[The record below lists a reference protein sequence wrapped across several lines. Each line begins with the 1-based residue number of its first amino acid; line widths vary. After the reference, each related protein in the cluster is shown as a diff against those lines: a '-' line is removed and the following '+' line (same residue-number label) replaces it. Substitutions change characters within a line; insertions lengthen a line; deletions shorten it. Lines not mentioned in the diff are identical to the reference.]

1 MKHPMLTH
9 KNISG
14 FTLIELSIVLV
25 IVGMLI
31 GLGVNMIGP
40 LTNYAKVRKTQEIM
54 DADLQAVISWA
65 SANARLP
72 QLAEFRTS
80 VASNQ
85 NDGWGQ
91 PFAFITDFDLTTTA
105 TKNAIC
111 GRNSTFLN
119 ISTIDPKVMVRN
131 VALVLLS
138 HADNTDFS
146 SKLNAGPVTS
156 ASSTATGTFQTI
168 SATGP
173 NADLIRWV
181 TLDELRSRIGC
192 QGAQLKIVNNEL
204 PFGNYSAPYSA
215 TIVPDGGTGSF
226 EWQIKKRV
234 TDQMP
239 IGMLLQGAVLTFTN
253 TSTTSWVPAETLNIS
268 GALRPQGS
276 YNFTVKV
283 RDSNANSA
291 TKIFVLTINPKN

>member
-1 MKHPMLTH
+1 MLTH

-40 LTNYAKVRKTQEIM
+40 LTNFAKVRKTQEIM

-65 SANARLP
+65 SSNARLP

-146 SKLNAGPVTS
+146 SKLNAGPITS

-192 QGAQLKIVNNEL
+192 QGAQLKIVNNEV

>member
-1 MKHPMLTH
+1 MLTR

-31 GLGVNMIGP
+31 GLGVNMIAP
-40 LTNYAKVRKTQEIM
+40 LTNYAKVRETRGIM
-54 DADLQAVISWA
+54 DADIQAVISWA
-65 SANARLP
+65 SSNARLP
-72 QLAEFRTS
+72 QLTEFGTA

-91 PFAFITDFDLTTTA
+91 PFAYISDFNLSATA
-105 TKNAIC
+105 TQNTIC
-111 GRNSTFLN
+111 GSNSTFLN

-131 VALVLLS
+131 VAFALLS
-138 HADNTDFS
+138 HADNTSFS
-146 SKLNAGPVTS
+146 SKLNGNLITS
-156 ASSTATGTFQTI
+156 ASSTATGISQTI

-181 TLDELRSRIGC
+181 TLNELRSKIGC
-192 QGAQLKIVNNEL
+192 PGPQLKIVNNEL
-204 PFGNYSAPYSA
+204 PFENYSEPYSA

-226 EWQIKKRV
+226 MWQIKKG
-234 TDQMP
+234 TGTMP
-239 IGMLLQGAVLTFTN
+239 AGMLLQGALLTFAN
-253 TSTTSWVPAETLNIS
+253 TSTTSLIPANTLNIS

-276 YNFTVKV
+276 YNFTVIV
-283 RDSNANSA
+283 RDSNANIAS
-291 TKIFVLTINPKN
+291 KIFVLTINPEN

>member
-1 MKHPMLTH
+1 MLTR

-31 GLGVNMIGP
+31 GLGVNMIAP
-40 LTNYAKVRKTQEIM
+40 LTNYAKVRQTREIM
-54 DADLQAVISWA
+54 DADIQAVISWA
-65 SANARLP
+65 SSNTRLP
-72 QLAEFRTS
+72 QLTEFTNS

-91 PFAFITDFDLTTTA
+91 PFAYISDFNLSATA
-105 TKNAIC
+105 TQNAIC
-111 GRNSTFLN
+111 GRSSTFLN
-119 ISTIDPKVMVRN
+119 ISTIDPKVTVRN
-131 VALVLLS
+131 VAFALLS
-138 HADNTDFS
+138 HADNTGFS
-146 SKLNAGPVTS
+146 SKLNANPITS
-156 ASSTATGTFQTI
+156 ASSTSAGTSQTI

-181 TLDELRSRIGC
+181 TLDELRSKIGC

-204 PFGNYSAPYSA
+204 PFENYSEPYSA

-226 EWQIKKRV
+226 MWQIKKGV
-234 TDQMP
+234 TATMP
-239 IGMLLQGAVLTFTN
+239 IGMQLQGAMLTFAN
-253 TSTTSWVPAETLNIS
+253 TSTTSLIPANTLNIS

-276 YNFTVKV
+276 YNFTVIV
-283 RDSNANSA
+283 RDSNANIAS
-291 TKIFVLTINPKN
+291 KIFVLTINPD

>member
-1 MKHPMLTH
+1 MKCTMLTR

-31 GLGVNMIGP
+31 GLGVNMIAP
-40 LTNYAKVRKTQEIM
+40 LTNYAKVRQTREIM
-54 DADLQAVISWA
+54 DADIQAVISWA
-65 SANARLP
+65 SSNTRLP
-72 QLAEFRTS
+72 QLTEFTNS

-91 PFAFITDFDLTTTA
+91 PFAYISDFNLSATA
-105 TKNAIC
+105 TQNAIC
-111 GRNSTFLN
+111 GRSSTFLN
-119 ISTIDPKVMVRN
+119 ISTIDPKVTVRN
-131 VALVLLS
+131 VAFALLS
-138 HADNTDFS
+138 HADNTGFS
-146 SKLNAGPVTS
+146 SKLNANPITS
-156 ASSTATGTFQTI
+156 ASSTSAGTSQTI

-181 TLDELRSRIGC
+181 TLDELRSKIGC

-204 PFGNYSAPYSA
+204 PFENYSEPYSA

-226 EWQIKKRV
+226 MWQIKKGV
-234 TDQMP
+234 TATMP
-239 IGMLLQGAVLTFTN
+239 IGMQLQGAMLTFAN
-253 TSTTSWVPAETLNIS
+253 TSTTSLIPANTLNIS

-276 YNFTVKV
+276 YNFTVIV
-283 RDSNANSA
+283 RDSNANIAS
-291 TKIFVLTINPKN
+291 KIFVLTINPD

>member
-1 MKHPMLTH
+1 MKCPTLTR

-31 GLGVNMIGP
+31 GLGANMIGP
-40 LTNYAKVRKTQEIM
+40 LTNYAKVRKTHEIM
-54 DADLQAVISWA
+54 DADIQAVISWA
-65 SANARLP
+65 SSNTRLP
-72 QLAEFRTS
+72 LLTEFRTS

-91 PFAFITDFDLTTTA
+91 PFAFIADFDLTATA

-131 VALVLLS
+131 VAFALLS
-138 HADNTDFS
+138 HADNTGFS
-146 SKLNAGPVTS
+146 SKLNASLITS
-156 ASSTATGTFQTI
+156 ASSTAAGALQTI

-181 TLDELRSRIGC
+181 TLDELRSKIGC

-226 EWQIKKRV
+226 EWRIKKGV
-234 TDQMP
+234 TATMP
-239 IGMLLQGAVLTFTN
+239 IGMLLQGAMLTFAN
-253 TSTTSWVPAETLNIS
+253 TSTTSWVPADTLNIS
-268 GALRPQGS
+268 GAPHPQGS
-276 YNFTVKV
+276 YNFTVTV

-291 TKIFVLTINPKN
+291 SKIFVLTINPKN

>member
-1 MKHPMLTH
+1 MKCPALTH

-31 GLGVNMIGP
+31 GLGANMIGP
-40 LTNYAKVRKTQEIM
+40 LTNFAKVRKTHETM
-54 DADLQAVISWA
+54 DADIQAVISWA
-65 SANARLP
+65 SSNTRLP
-72 QLAEFRTS
+72 QLTEFRSS

-91 PFAFITDFDLTTTA
+91 PFAFISDFDLTATA
-105 TKNAIC
+105 TKNSIC

-119 ISTIDPKVMVRN
+119 ISTIDPKVTVRN
-131 VALVLLS
+131 VAFALLS
-138 HADNTDFS
+138 HADNTGFS
-146 SKLNAGPVTS
+146 SKLNGSLITS
-156 ASSTATGTFQTI
+156 ASSTAAGTFQTI

-181 TLDELRSRIGC
+181 TLDELRSKIGC

-226 EWQIKKRV
+226 EWQIKKGV
-234 TDQMP
+234 TDKMP
-239 IGMLLQGAVLTFTN
+239 MGMLLQGAMLTFAN

-276 YNFTVKV
+276 YNFIVKV
-283 RDSNANSA
+283 RDGNANSA